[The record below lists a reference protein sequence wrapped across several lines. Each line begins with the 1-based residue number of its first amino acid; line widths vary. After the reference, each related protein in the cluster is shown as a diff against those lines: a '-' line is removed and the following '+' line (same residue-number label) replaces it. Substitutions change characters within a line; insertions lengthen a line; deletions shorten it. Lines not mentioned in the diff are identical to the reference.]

1 MSDKE
6 ILDILRK
13 LTVEEKLLLI
23 DALTD
28 LIHTLPED
36 QAEISSSPEEAGK

>member
-23 DALTD
+23 DVLTD
-28 LIHTLPED
+28 LIHTLPRD
-36 QAEISSSPEEAGK
+36 RAAISSSPEKADE